1 MTLEQMAFNGWKTLN
16 VQDLWPVPFRN
27 RNTKCQ
33 ELSSSRVC
41 RHCRYCRYGN
51 LWWLA
56 MKKLASWRLSVFSDN
71 PSLIEAERR
80 IWVNK
85 LTINGSD
92 NGLSP
97 GRRQAIIW
105 TNAEILFIP
114 LLGRQYSEI
123 LIEIHIFI
131 LKKKHLKMS
140 SAKWWPFCFGL
151 NVKTVVFG
159 FGLLRLYN
167 QFSVGS
173 RDGFIYTFQRCLVAR
188 IEKEVLSYWLICRLW
203 LHHKL
208 S

>member
-16 VQDLWPVPFRN
+16 VQDLWPVPFHN

-85 LTINGSD
+85 LTIIGSD

-105 TNAEILFIP
+105 TNAGILFIP

-123 LIEIHIFI
+123 LIEIHIFS
-131 LKKKHLKMS
+131 LKKMHLKMA
-140 SAKWWPFCFGL
+140 SAKWRPFCFGL
-151 NVKTVVFG
+151 NE
-159 FGLLRLYN
+159 L
-167 QFSVGS
+167 
-173 RDGFIYTFQRCLVAR
+173 
-188 IEKEVLSYWLICRLW
+188 
-203 LHHKL
+203 
-208 S
+208 